1 MKKPTERNFILIAI
15 LFGIMIVTACKE
27 KVNDISRNK
36 KTVSD
41 YMDGFNAGN
50 HQKILSCLTDDVV
63 WEMPGVYFHSGKAA
77 FDKEI
82 ENDAFEGKP
91 AIEVTRLVEEKDIV
105 VAEGTVQGKRKGGG
119 IFNAV
124 FCDVFHMHNGKIKKL
139 TSYLMFSKP

>member
-1 MKKPTERNFILIAI
+1 MEKPTERTIILIAI
-15 LFGIMIVTACKE
+15 LLGTMIVTACKE
-27 KVNDISRNK
+27 NLHETSRNK

-41 YMDGFNAGN
+41 YMDGFNAGD

-91 AIEVTRLVEEKDIV
+91 AIAVTHLVEEKDIV
-105 VAEGTVQGKRKGGG
+105 VAEGTVQGKRKGGAV
-119 IFNAV
+119 FNAV

-139 TSYLMFSKP
+139 SSYLMFSKP